1 LATNTPHS
9 YQYLTVDGEDVVR
22 VTLNRPEVRNAFNE
36 GLIGELQDIFSKL
49 GSDAR
54 CRVIVLQANGKSFC
68 AGADLNWMKS
78 MANFT
83 KEENIADSRKM
94 ALMLNTIY
102 ACPKPVIAK
111 VQGDAYAGGVG
122 LASVCDILVASNQVR
137 FCISEAKLGLLPA
150 TIAPYVIRALGEQA
164 SRRYFVT
171 AEIFTASH
179 AKEIG
184 FVHELVDPEAL
195 DSKVNEICQ
204 TILNNGP
211 MAVIA
216 CKKIVRDI
224 SQRPITPAL
233 LEDTVERIANIRT
246 SDEAQARMKAFLE
259 KRSRLLK
266 WALEMGYKM
275 KKSLCQSTLKWS

>member
-1 LATNTPHS
+1 MATNNPSS
-9 YQYLTVDGEDVVR
+9 YQYLTVDGEDIVR

-36 GLIGELQDIFSKL
+36 GLIAELHNIFTKL
-49 GSDAR
+49 GSDER

-83 KEENIADSRKM
+83 KEENVADSRKM

-122 LASVCDILVASNQVR
+122 LASVCDILIASNQVR

-171 AEIFTASH
+171 AEIFTASQ
-179 AKEIG
+179 AKEMG
-184 FVHELVDPEAL
+184 FVHELVDPDAL
-195 DSKVNEICQ
+195 DSKVDEVCQ
-204 TILNNGP
+204 AILSNGP
-211 MAVIA
+211 MAVMA

-224 SQRPITPAL
+224 SQQAITPAL
-233 LEDTVERIANIRT
+233 LEDTVERIASIRT
-246 SDEAQARMKAFLE
+246 SNEAQARMKAFLE
-259 KRSRLLK
+259 KSK
-266 WALEMGYKM
+266 
-275 KKSLCQSTLKWS
+275 

>member
-1 LATNTPHS
+1 MTQLPI
-9 YQYLTVDGEDVVR
+9 YQYLNTQGNEIVY

-36 GLIGELQDIFSKL
+36 GLIGELQDVFTKL
-49 GSDAR
+49 GADEH

-78 MANFT
+78 MTNFT
-83 KEENIADSRKM
+83 KAENIADSRKM

-102 ACPKPVIAK
+102 SCPKPVIAK

-122 LASVCDILVASNQVR
+122 LASVCDILIASTQVR

-150 TIAPYVIRALGEQA
+150 TIAPYVMRALGEQA

-171 AEIFTASH
+171 AEVFTAAH
-179 AKEIG
+179 GKEIG
-184 FVHELVDPEAL
+184 FVHELVDPDAL
-195 DSKVNEICQ
+195 DSKVEEICQ
-204 TILNNGP
+204 AILGNGP
-211 MAVIA
+211 MAVMA

-224 SQRPITPAL
+224 SQQAITASL

-259 KRSRLLK
+259 RSK
-266 WALEMGYKM
+266 
-275 KKSLCQSTLKWS
+275 

>member
-1 LATNTPHS
+1 MTH
-9 YQYLTVDGEDVVR
+9 

-36 GLIGELQDIFSKL
+36 GLISELQEIFTKF
-49 GSDAR
+49 GSDDR
-54 CRVIVLQANGKSFC
+54 CRVIVLQANGKTFC
-68 AGADLNWMKS
+68 SGADLNWMKS

-83 KEENIADSRKM
+83 KEENLADSRKM

-122 LASVCDILVASNQVR
+122 LASVCDILIASTQAR

-171 AEIFTASH
+171 AEVFTAAH

-184 FVHELVDPEAL
+184 FVHELVDPDAL
-195 DSKVNEICQ
+195 DNKVNEVCQ
-204 TILNNGP
+204 AIISNGP
-211 MAVIA
+211 LAVMA
-216 CKKIVRDI
+216 CKKMVRDI
-224 SQRPITPAL
+224 SQQAITPVL
-233 LEDTVERIANIRT
+233 LEETVERIATIRT
-246 SDEAQARMKAFLE
+246 SDEAQLRMKAFLE
-259 KRSRLLK
+259 KSK
-266 WALEMGYKM
+266 
-275 KKSLCQSTLKWS
+275 

>member
-1 LATNTPHS
+1 LATNNPSS
-9 YQYLTVDGEDVVR
+9 YQYLTVDGEGIVH

-36 GLIGELQDIFSKL
+36 GLIAELQDIFTKL
-49 GSDAR
+49 GSHER

-83 KEENIADSRKM
+83 KEENVADSRKM
-94 ALMLNTIY
+94 AFMLNTIY

-122 LASVCDILVASNQVR
+122 LASVCDILIASNQVR

-171 AEIFTASH
+171 AEIFTASQ
-179 AKEIG
+179 AKEMG
-184 FVHELVDPEAL
+184 FVHELVDPDAL
-195 DSKVNEICQ
+195 DSKVDEVCQ
-204 TILNNGP
+204 AILSNGP
-211 MAVIA
+211 MAVMA

-224 SQRPITPAL
+224 SQQAITPAL
-233 LEDTVERIANIRT
+233 LEDTVKRIASIRT

-259 KRSRLLK
+259 KSK
-266 WALEMGYKM
+266 
-275 KKSLCQSTLKWS
+275 

>member
-1 LATNTPHS
+1 MTQPPI
-9 YQYLTVDGEDVVR
+9 YQYLTVQGNEIVY

-36 GLIGELQDIFSKL
+36 GLIGELQDVFNKL
-49 GSDAR
+49 GADDR

-102 ACPKPVIAK
+102 SCPKPVIAK

-122 LASVCDILVASNQVR
+122 LASVCDILIASTQVR

-171 AEIFTASH
+171 AEVFTASH
-179 AKEIG
+179 GKEMG
-184 FVHELVDPEAL
+184 FVHELVDPDAL
-195 DSKVNEICQ
+195 DSKVEEICQ
-204 TILNNGP
+204 AILSNGP

-216 CKKIVRDI
+216 CKKMVRDI
-224 SQRPITPAL
+224 SQQAITETL
-233 LEDTVERIANIRT
+233 LEDTVARIASIRT

-259 KRSRLLK
+259 KSK
-266 WALEMGYKM
+266 
-275 KKSLCQSTLKWS
+275 

>member
-1 LATNTPHS
+1 LATNNPSS
-9 YQYLTVDGEDVVR
+9 YQYLTVDGEGIVH

-36 GLIGELQDIFSKL
+36 GLIAELQDIFTKL
-49 GSDAR
+49 GSDER

-83 KEENIADSRKM
+83 KEENVADSRKM
-94 ALMLNTIY
+94 AFMLNTIY

-122 LASVCDILVASNQVR
+122 LASVCDILIASNQVR

-171 AEIFTASH
+171 AEIFTASQ
-179 AKEIG
+179 AKEMG
-184 FVHELVDPEAL
+184 FVHELVDPDAL
-195 DSKVNEICQ
+195 DSKVDEVCQ
-204 TILNNGP
+204 AILSNGP
-211 MAVIA
+211 MAVMA

-224 SQRPITPAL
+224 SQQAITPAL
-233 LEDTVERIANIRT
+233 LEDTVKRIASIRT

-259 KRSRLLK
+259 KSK
-266 WALEMGYKM
+266 
-275 KKSLCQSTLKWS
+275 

>member
-1 LATNTPHS
+1 MATNNPSS
-9 YQYLTVDGEDVVR
+9 YQYLTVDGEDIVR

-36 GLIGELQDIFSKL
+36 GLIAELQDIFTKL
-49 GSDAR
+49 GTDER

-94 ALMLNTIY
+94 ALMLHTIY
-102 ACPKPVIAK
+102 TCPKPVIAK

-122 LASVCDILVASNQVR
+122 LASVCDILIASNQVR

-179 AKEIG
+179 AKEMG
-184 FVHELVDPEAL
+184 FVHELVDPDAL
-195 DSKVNEICQ
+195 DSKVDEICQ
-204 TILNNGP
+204 AILSNGP
-211 MAVIA
+211 MAVMA

-224 SQRPITPAL
+224 SQQAITPAL

-246 SDEAQARMKAFLE
+246 SNEAQARMKAFLE
-259 KRSRLLK
+259 KSK
-266 WALEMGYKM
+266 
-275 KKSLCQSTLKWS
+275 

>member
-1 LATNTPHS
+1 MATNNPSS
-9 YQYLTVDGEDVVR
+9 YQYLTVDGGDIVR

-36 GLIGELQDIFSKL
+36 GLIAELQDIFTKL
-49 GSDAR
+49 GSDER

-83 KEENIADSRKM
+83 KEENVADSRKM
-94 ALMLNTIY
+94 AVMLNTIY

-122 LASVCDILVASNQVR
+122 LASVCDILIASNQVR

-171 AEIFTASH
+171 AEIFTASQ

-184 FVHELVDPEAL
+184 FVHELVDPDAL
-195 DSKVNEICQ
+195 DSKVAEVCQ
-204 TILNNGP
+204 AILSNGP
-211 MAVIA
+211 MAVMA

-224 SQRPITPAL
+224 SQQAITPAL
-233 LEDTVERIANIRT
+233 LEDTVERIASIRT
-246 SDEAQARMKAFLE
+246 GDEAQARMKAFLE
-259 KRSRLLK
+259 KSK
-266 WALEMGYKM
+266 
-275 KKSLCQSTLKWS
+275 

>member
-1 LATNTPHS
+1 MTLLPI
-9 YQYLTVDGEDVVR
+9 YQYLNTQGNEIVY

-36 GLIGELQDIFSKL
+36 GLISELQDVFTRL
-49 GSDAR
+49 GADDD

-78 MANFT
+78 MTNFT
-83 KEENIADSRKM
+83 KAENIADSRKM

-102 ACPKPVIAK
+102 SCPKPVIAK

-122 LASVCDILVASNQVR
+122 LASVCDILIASTQVR

-171 AEIFTASH
+171 AEVFTAAH
-179 AKEIG
+179 GKEIG
-184 FVHELVDPEAL
+184 FVHELVDPDAL
-195 DSKVNEICQ
+195 DSKVDEICQ
-204 TILNNGP
+204 AILSNGP
-211 MAVIA
+211 MAVMA

-224 SQRPITPAL
+224 SQQAITPVL
-233 LEDTVERIANIRT
+233 LEDTVERIATIRT
-246 SDEAQARMKAFLE
+246 SDEAQVRMKAFLE
-259 KRSRLLK
+259 KSK
-266 WALEMGYKM
+266 
-275 KKSLCQSTLKWS
+275 

>member
-1 LATNTPHS
+1 LATNNPSS
-9 YQYLTVDGEDVVR
+9 YQYLTVDGGDIVR

-36 GLIGELQDIFSKL
+36 GLIAELQDIFTKL
-49 GSDAR
+49 GSDER

-83 KEENIADSRKM
+83 KEENVADSRKM
-94 ALMLNTIY
+94 AVMLNTIY

-122 LASVCDILVASNQVR
+122 LASVCDILIASNQVR

-171 AEIFTASH
+171 AEIFTASQ

-184 FVHELVDPEAL
+184 FVHELVDPDAL
-195 DSKVNEICQ
+195 DSKVDEVCQ
-204 TILNNGP
+204 AILSNGP
-211 MAVIA
+211 MAVMA

-224 SQRPITPAL
+224 SQQAITPAL
-233 LEDTVERIANIRT
+233 LEDTVERIASIRT
-246 SDEAQARMKAFLE
+246 SDEAQVRMKAFLE
-259 KRSRLLK
+259 KSK
-266 WALEMGYKM
+266 
-275 KKSLCQSTLKWS
+275 